1 MYVATNKELTRARRS
16 AVSFSHHMKWYRTAT
31 PRGVETIVVEWEEYV
46 LPDGTEFSLILTW
59 DLV

>member
-1 MYVATNKELTRARRS
+1 MYVATYEELIRARHS
-16 AVSFSHHMKWYRTAT
+16 AVSFSRNMKWYRTAT

-59 DLV
+59 YSV